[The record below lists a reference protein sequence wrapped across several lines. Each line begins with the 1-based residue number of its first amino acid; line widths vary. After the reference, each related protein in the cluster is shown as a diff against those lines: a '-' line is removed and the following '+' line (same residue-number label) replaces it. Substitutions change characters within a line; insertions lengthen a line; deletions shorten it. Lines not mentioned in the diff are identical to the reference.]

1 MKDLNT
7 STNIQNDMG
16 DSTRKLRIKNLSPVQ
31 KQVLLN
37 SGIGLVSLF
46 TGAAIFSAFT
56 STKEAP
62 VPDEIELDASD
73 SESCLVEA
81 DLSSGEVCEDIEID
95 INITIADQEYDHMS
109 FDDAFAQARQDLGT
123 AGVFEWNG
131 KAYNTFYK
139 EEWENMDE
147 EGKEEFLSFLKENIE
162 PELLDFNSDKESID
176 EELTMDTEGADES
189 LIDITV
195 KHDGLDAKVM
205 IEETEE
211 KLTIDV
217 EADIE
222 KDSPYYDD
230 FKEGFIGTQIEEVK
244 PENQIPIDTELFD
257 ASLMFTGN
265 SQRVDL
271 ELINTNDTEAMAE
284 AESSDLEFI
293 IVDEGLREDEFEII
307 EEDDSVISMDQYE
320 IVEESSVDAFDE
332 EEFDQLSDL
341 FEDDSLTDIDPTEL

>member
-37 SGIGLVSLF
+37 SGIGLAGLF
-46 TGAAIFSAFT
+46 TGAALFSAFT
-56 STKEAP
+56 SPKEVSAP
-62 VPDEIELDASD
+62 GEIELDGAD
-73 SESCLVEA
+73 KESCIVGAELNPGEA
-81 DLSSGEVCEDIEID
+81 CEDIEID
-95 INITIADQEYDHMS
+95 IDINIAEQDYNHMS
-109 FDDAFAQARQDLGT
+109 FDDAFAQARKDLG
-123 AGVFEWNG
+123 AGGVFEWNG

-147 EGKEEFLSFLKENIE
+147 EGKEEFLSFLQENIE
-162 PELLDFNSDKESID
+162 PSLLDFTKEQ
-176 EELTMDTEGADES
+176 EEETQDLADDTEGIDES

-205 IEETEE
+205 YQETEE
-211 KLTIDV
+211 KVTIDV
-217 EADIE
+217 EAEID

-230 FKEGFIGTQIEEVK
+230 FKEGFMGTQIEEVE
-244 PENQIPIDTELFD
+244 PENQIPIDAELFD
-257 ASLMFTGN
+257 ANLMSTGN
-265 SQRVDL
+265 SQRVEL
-271 ELINTNDTEAMAE
+271 ELINTNDAEAMAE

-293 IVDEGLREDEFEII
+293 IVDEGLSEDEFEII

-320 IVEESSVDAFDE
+320 VVEENSVEDFDE

-341 FEDDSLTDIDPTEL
+341 FEDDSLTDIYPTEL